1 MVIEPIA
8 VKIPGL
14 LWRTLSAPLEL
25 QGADESSE
33 GAARPARPVG
43 NPKILAKNGWFMAFY
58 GTPVMFVGKP
68 QKIVISCYIPLNL
81 TVHQVSCI
89 NFTIGAITLEEWMV
103 YGYETNQNWGHY
115 GVELLNM
122 ILSVAR
128 RIPKMNQQD
137 LVTFYF
143 ETNPVGEMNIW
154 KIQG

>member
-1 MVIEPIA
+1 MKSIE
-8 VKIPGL
+8 IPYGH
-14 LWRTLSAPLEL
+14 RANRRKNPRPSVTNFVGSF
-25 QGADESSE
+25 
-33 GAARPARPVG
+33 GAARSRRIIRRG
-43 NPKILAKNGWFMAFY
+43 SQTCGTQKSLQKMDGLWHFMA
-58 GTPVMFVGKP
+58 P
-68 QKIVISCYIPLNL
+68 QLCLLVNHKKIVISCYIPLNL

-143 ETNPVGEMNIW
+143 ETNPVGEMNI
-154 KIQG
+154 